1 VGFDVIRAGRRS
13 YEAGY
18 ALQLEVHGRVMS
30 GEAGDTLILI
40 EHDPVITLG
49 AGYHAE
55 NLLASPEALSAMGIA
70 VATTD
75 RGGDVTYHGPGQLV
89 AYPIF
94 RLEERDLHAYLRRLE
109 EAVIVTLREFGLA
122 GERNPV
128 NTGVWLGNRKVCA
141 IGIKVRRWVTLHGL
155 ALNCNIDLDPF
166 GTIVPC
172 GIRGNF
178 GVTSMSLERGHEVT
192 IDEVS
197 PVLVKAFE
205 QVFG

>member
-1 VGFDVIRAGRRS
+1 
-13 YEAGY
+13 
-18 ALQLEVHGRVMS
+18 
-30 GEAGDTLILI
+30 
-40 EHDPVITLG
+40 
-49 AGYHAE
+49 
-55 NLLASPEALSAMGIA
+55 
-70 VATTD
+70 
-75 RGGDVTYHGPGQLV
+75 VTYHGPGQLV